1 MAIPDTGLSS
11 MSRLDSFLRR
21 ITAQRDCLD
30 AAVGLIRSVP
40 GSVVELG
47 LGNGRTFDHL
57 RQRLPRREI
66 FVFDRWV
73 AAHPDCIPDD
83 DHMIL
88 GDFHDTLGIALER
101 IGQPAA
107 LAHCDMGSGDGQVD
121 SRLAGAVGPLL
132 SQIMAVGG
140 VVVSDQKMMVEAWE
154 PHPLPPSVAPGRYHM
169 WRVIG

>member
-1 MAIPDTGLSS
+1 MPAIGSS
-11 MSRLDSFLRR
+11 PMSRLDSFLRR

-30 AAVGLIRSVP
+30 AAVALIRSVP
-40 GSVVELG
+40 GPILELG

-57 RQRLPRREI
+57 RQRLPGREI
-66 FVFDRWV
+66 FVFDRRV
-73 AAHPDCIPDD
+73 AAHSDCIPDD

-88 GDFHDTLGIALER
+88 GDFHDTLGTALDR
-101 IGQPAA
+101 LGQPAA

-140 VVVSDQKMMVEAWE
+140 IVVSDQEMTVEAWE
-154 PHPLPPSVAPGRYHM
+154 PRPLPPSVAPGRYHM